1 MVGAVSS
8 PTEFTLLVPHNFC
21 CEKSEAA
28 MAEKSQE
35 TQLQTDDKNYFSCF

>member
-8 PTEFTLLVPHNFC
+8 PTEFPLLVPHNFC

-28 MAEKSQE
+28 MADKSQE
-35 TQLQTDDKNYFSCF
+35 TQLQTDDKKSFICF